1 MTERTRRDWLRGL
14 GAASAAGAAGLAG
27 CSAFD
32 AGGSDEDDT
41 SGNGGYGDGGDGEDS
56 DGSDRPTEAPDD
68 GVKTQFRH
76 GLLNTGYVDATIPES
91 VETAWEVPAN
101 RGDHSASKGSPVVA
115 PNGAIVLADDTG
127 RVQSIA
133 PDGSVNW
140 ASSISDHDRGS
151 HGTPAIADGRLYVGS
166 YDGVVSALALDD
178 GEILWQT
185 DIGGSAA
192 ASPTYHDGKLYVA
205 VEYADPS
212 GGLVKM
218 DAESGEVEKRDD
230 RPTDHPHSTVAI
242 DREHG
247 RLIFGS
253 NDGHCYAW
261 SFPDLEREWAY
272 DTGGDVKLPLAIS
285 EGIAVVPSWAGT
297 VTGLDVEDGS
307 MLWEFETDGG
317 ETSKGDPSPGS
328 TGGVM
333 CAPAVH
339 DGEVYVGSHDSNA
352 YAIDLETGEKLWSTP
367 TGGWITGSAVATND
381 HVLVG
386 SYDAKLYA
394 LDRDDGSVT
403 WTAQGRG
410 DVTSAATVTDD
421 GIYYAERAPEDSDAA
436 GMCYKLVE
444 SE

>member
-1 MTERTRRDWLRGL
+1 MTERTRREWLRVI

-27 CSAFD
+27 CSAL
-32 AGGSDEDDT
+32 DT
-41 SGNGGYGDGGDGEDS
+41 DGTGEGDTPGNGGTGDGSDGGDS

-68 GVKTQFRH
+68 GLKTQFRQ
-76 GLLNTGYVDATIPES
+76 GLRNTGYIDATIPDA
-91 VETAWEVPAN
+91 VEVAWELPAN
-101 RGDHSASKGSPVVA
+101 RGDHSASKGSPVEA

-140 ASSISDHDRGS
+140 ATSISDDDRGS
-151 HGTPAIADGRLYVGS
+151 HGTPAIADGSLYVGT
-166 YDGVVSALALDD
+166 YDGVVSALTLED
-178 GEILWQT
+178 GEILWQNKV
-185 DIGGSAA
+185 GGSAA
-192 ASPTYHDGKLYVA
+192 ASPTYLDGKLYVA
-205 VEYADPS
+205 VEHPTPS
-212 GGLVKM
+212 GSVVEM
-218 DAESGEVEKRDD
+218 DAETGEIEWRDE

-242 DREHG
+242 DRERG

-253 NDGHCYAW
+253 NDGNCYAW
-261 SFPDLEREWAY
+261 SFPELDREWTY
-272 DTGGDVKLPLAIS
+272 DTGGEVKLPLAIS

-297 VTGLDVEDGS
+297 VTGVDVEDGS
-307 MLWEFETDGG
+307 MLWEFETEGG
-317 ETSKGDPSPGS
+317 ETSKDEPSPLD

-339 DGEVYVGSHDSNA
+339 DGEVYVGSHDGNA
-352 YAIDLETGEKLWSTP
+352 YAIDLQTGEKLWSTP

-386 SYDAKLYA
+386 AYDAKLYA

-403 WTAQGRG
+403 WTSQGRG
-410 DVTSAATVTDD
+410 DVTSAPAVTDD
-421 GIYYAERAPEDSDAA
+421 GIYYAERAPEDSDEA
-436 GMCYKLVE
+436 GMCYKLVA

>member
-1 MTERTRRDWLRGL
+1 MTERTRRDWLRAL
-14 GAASAAGAAGLAG
+14 GAASTAGAAGLAG
-27 CSAFD
+27 CSA
-32 AGGSDEDDT
+32 SDVDGPIDDDT
-41 SGNGGYGDGGDGEDS
+41 SGT
-56 DGSDRPTEAPDD
+56 DGSGDDGDRPTAGPED
-68 GVKTQFRH
+68 GVKTQFRQ
-76 GLLNTGYVDATIPES
+76 GLRNTGYVDATVPEA

-101 RGDHSASKGSPVVA
+101 RGDHSASKGSPVEA
-115 PNGAIVLADDTG
+115 PNGALVLADDTG
-127 RVQSIA
+127 RVQSLA
-133 PDGSVNW
+133 SDGSVNW
-140 ASSISDHDRGS
+140 STSISDDDRGS
-151 HGTPAIADGRLYVGS
+151 HGTPAIADGSLYVGT

-178 GEILWQT
+178 GEILWQNT
-185 DIGGSAA
+185 VGGSAA
-192 ASPTYHDGKLYVA
+192 ASPTYLDGKLYVA
-205 VEYADPS
+205 VEHPTPS
-212 GGLVKM
+212 GSLVKM
-218 DAESGEVEKRDD
+218 DAESGEIERRDE
-230 RPTDHPHSTVAI
+230 RPTNHPHSTVAI

-261 SFPDLEREWAY
+261 SFPGLEREWAY

-307 MLWEFETDGG
+307 KLWEFETEGG
-317 ETSKGDPSPGS
+317 ETSKDDPSPGD

-352 YAIDLETGEKLWSTP
+352 YAIDLETGEELWSTQ

-403 WTAQGRG
+403 WTAEGRG
-410 DVTSAATVTDD
+410 DVTSAPFVTDD
-421 GIYYAERAPEDSDAA
+421 GIYYAERAPEDSDEA
-436 GMCYKLVE
+436 GMCYKLIA
-444 SE
+444 SD

>member
-1 MTERTRRDWLRGL
+1 MTDRTRRDWLRAL
-14 GAASAAGAAGLAG
+14 GAASTAGVAGLAG
-27 CSAFD
+27 CSALD
-32 AGGSDEDDT
+32 TGGSGEGDAP
-41 SGNGGYGDGGDGEDS
+41 GNEGPGDGSDGGDS
-56 DGSDRPTEAPDD
+56 DGGDRPTDGPDD
-68 GVKTQFRH
+68 GVKTQFRN
-76 GLLNTGYVDATIPES
+76 GLRNTGYVDATVPDAI
-91 VETAWEVPAN
+91 ETAWSVPAN

-140 ASSISDHDRGS
+140 ATSISDDDRGS
-151 HGTPAIADGRLYVGS
+151 HGTPAIADGSLYVGT

-178 GEILWQT
+178 GEILWQNKV
-185 DIGGSAA
+185 GGSAA
-192 ASPTYHDGKLYVA
+192 ASPTYLDGKLYLA
-205 VEYADPS
+205 VEHAPPDGS
-212 GGLVKM
+212 VVEM
-218 DAESGEVEKRDD
+218 DAETGEVEWRDR
-230 RPTDHPHSTVAI
+230 RPTNHPHSTVAI

-253 NDGHCYAW
+253 NDGYCYAW
-261 SFPDLEREWAY
+261 SFPELEREWAY

-285 EGIAVVPSWAGT
+285 EGVAVVPSWAGT

-317 ETSKGDPSPGS
+317 ETSKDGPNPIR

-339 DGEVYVGSHDSNA
+339 DGEVYVGSHDTNA
-352 YAIDLETGEKLWSTP
+352 YAIDLHSGEKLWATE

-403 WTAQGRG
+403 WTAEGRG
-410 DVTSAATVTDD
+410 DVTSAPAVTGD
-421 GIYYAERAPEDSDAA
+421 GIYYAERAPEGSDEA
-436 GMCYKLVE
+436 GMCYKLVA

>member
-1 MTERTRRDWLRGL
+1 MTERTRRDWLRAL
-14 GAASAAGAAGLAG
+14 GAASAAGLAG

-32 AGGSDEDDT
+32 AGGPAEDDT
-41 SGNGGYGDGGDGEDS
+41 SGNGGSGDS
-56 DGSDRPTEAPDD
+56 SDRPTTGPDD
-68 GVKTQFRH
+68 GVKTQFRQ
-76 GLLNTGYVDATIPES
+76 GLRNTGYVDAAIPEA
-91 VETAWEVPAN
+91 VETAWELPAN
-101 RGDHSASKGSPVVA
+101 RGDHSASKGSPIEA
-115 PNGAIVLADDTG
+115 PNGAVVLADDTG

-140 ASSISDHDRGS
+140 ATSISDDDRGS
-151 HGTPAIADGRLYVGS
+151 HGTPAIADGSLYVGT

-178 GEILWQT
+178 GEILWQNKV
-185 DIGGSAA
+185 GGSAA
-192 ASPTYHDGKLYVA
+192 ASPTYLDGKLYVA
-205 VEYADPS
+205 VEHAPPNGS
-212 GGLVKM
+212 FVKM
-218 DAESGEVEKRDD
+218 DAESGEIDERDR

-261 SFPDLEREWAY
+261 SFPELEREWAY

-307 MLWEFETDGG
+307 KLWEFETEGG
-317 ETSKGDPSPGS
+317 ETSKDDPDPGS

-403 WTAQGRG
+403 WTAGGRG
-410 DVTSAATVTDD
+410 DVTSAPFVTDD
-421 GIYYAERAPEDSDAA
+421 AIYYAERAPEGSDEP
-436 GMCYKLVE
+436 GMCYKLVA

>member
-1 MTERTRRDWLRGL
+1 MSERTRRDWLRAL
-14 GAASAAGAAGLAG
+14 GAASTAGVVGLAG

-32 AGGSDEDDT
+32 AGGETEDDT
-41 SGNGGYGDGGDGEDS
+41 SGNGGSG
-56 DGSDRPTEAPDD
+56 DGSDGGGSDGADRPTAGPDD
-68 GVKTQFRH
+68 GVKTQFRQ
-76 GLLNTGYVDATIPES
+76 GLRNTGYVDAAIPEA
-91 VETAWEVPAN
+91 VETAWELPAN
-101 RGDHSASKGSPVVA
+101 RGDHSASKGSPIEA

-140 ASSISDHDRGS
+140 ATSISDDDRGS
-151 HGTPAIADGRLYVGS
+151 HGTPAIADGSLYVGT
-166 YDGVVSALALDD
+166 YDGVVSAVALDD
-178 GEILWQT
+178 GEVLWQT
-185 DIGGSAA
+185 DAGDAAA
-192 ASPTYHDGKLYVA
+192 ASPTYLDGKLYVA
-205 VEYADPS
+205 IEHATPS
-212 GGLVKM
+212 GSVVKM
-218 DAESGEVEKRDD
+218 DAESGEIEWRDE
-230 RPTDHPHSTVAI
+230 RPTNHPHSTVAI

-317 ETSKGDPSPGS
+317 ETAKGEPDPGS

-403 WTAQGRG
+403 WTAEGRG
-410 DVTSAATVTDD
+410 DVTSAPFVTDD
-421 GIYYAERAPEDSDAA
+421 AIYYAERAPEGSDEA
-436 GMCYKLVE
+436 GMCYKLVARE
-444 SE
+444 